1 MKDSPKTKLQK
12 MILDEFARAQQSG
25 FVIKIDME
33 LEPGNGKI
41 IYEPLAVMYRNNEYS
56 GEAEYKTYTED
67 LKDVPHF
74 STLHVHFS
82 ALATKESIDKI
93 EKYVAEKYRCK
104 CTRDTTKLSLSDFQY
119 DNKTT
124 PKSQ

>member
-1 MKDSPKTKLQK
+1 MSDSPKTKLQK
-12 MILDEFARAQQSG
+12 TMLDEFARAQQSG

-41 IYEPLAVMYRNNEYS
+41 IYEPSAVMYRNNEYD
-56 GEAEYKTYTED
+56 GEVEHKTYTED
-67 LKDVPHF
+67 LKDLPHF

-82 ALATKESIDKI
+82 DLATKQSIEKI
-93 EKYVAEKYRCK
+93 EKYVTEKYRCK
-104 CTRDTTKLSLSDFQY
+104 CTRDKTKMSLSDFQY
-119 DNKTT
+119 DNKAA